1 MRSISEPSGASQHTY
16 RKMSCILCVL
26 ICVLICAPNI
36 LNLFGFGGN
45 FVLSEFKAVVL
56 ASLRS
61 LVSTEWD
68 SDHEAPWTS
77 R

>member
-1 MRSISEPSGASQHTY
+1 MKAQHVQCMARICTISAMAQP
-16 RKMSCILCVL
+16 
-26 ICVLICAPNI
+26 
-36 LNLFGFGGN
+36 GGQMWAGS

-68 SDHEAPWTS
+68 SDHEVPWKS
-77 R
+77 HENS